1 MANLTCSGATISCSY
16 GTATS
21 SLTILP
27 INEVNT
33 DKMPA
38 ATVNDFIPLLNIM
51 SFGECSSET
60 NPAVIAATA
69 AASGV
74 KTLAPCVPA
83 TVSPWSPG
91 IEDVLINGMN
101 ALDDGSTCD
110 CLWAGSIS
118 FSNAGE
124 EDVDIS

>member
-1 MANLTCSGATISCSY
+1 MANLVCSGASMSCSY

-21 SLTILP
+21 SLVILP
-27 INEVNT
+27 TNEVNA
-33 DKMPA
+33 DSMPA
-38 ATVNDFIPLLNIM
+38 ATVNDYIPLVNIM
-51 SFGECSSET
+51 TFGECSSTT

-74 KTLAPCVPA
+74 QTPAPCVPS
-83 TVSPWSPG
+83 TVTPWSPG
-91 IEDVLINGMN
+91 IADVAINGMS

-118 FSNAGE
+118 FSDAGE
-124 EDVDIS
+124 EDVDIA